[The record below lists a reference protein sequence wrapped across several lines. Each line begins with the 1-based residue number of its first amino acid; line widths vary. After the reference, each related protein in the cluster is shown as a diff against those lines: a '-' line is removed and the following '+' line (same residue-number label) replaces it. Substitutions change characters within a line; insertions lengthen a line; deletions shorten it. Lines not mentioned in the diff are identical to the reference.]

1 MEVSAGP
8 PSGGLYL
15 MPPSSGGLC
24 DGVITMPSA
33 SPWFRPRLCVRMA
46 CEMTGVGTGPPPS
59 DTTTSTP
66 LATSTS
72 SAVRSAGPESAC
84 VSAPRKSGPVDARL
98 LAVLADGLGDR
109 QDVGLVEAAPQ
120 RRAAVAGGAE
130 GDALGRVARIGLLRG
145 VPAQQVGHV
154 DQEFAGGGL
163 AGEGMDHA
171 RSVAR
176 SPVLRQGSRQGLSR
190 PGAGRKMGRMLPA
203 ALVAALLTAGP
214 GIPDSG
220 WRTLEPGLEVGL
232 FDGPPGA
239 PGDGKIAVVRIDPG
253 IFELRLL
260 NSSAPGQG
268 VPASARAWADRAGAS
283 AVINASMYQEDYRTA
298 VSLMRTREHVNQRR
312 ISRDRAALVFDP
324 LDGKLPPVRMV
335 DRDCDDLGTA
345 TRSYGTVIQSIR
357 MVSCE
362 RRNVWAP
369 SQRRS
374 SVAAVGLDGHGRVL
388 FLHARSAWP
397 VHELVNALLEL
408 AHRPAPG
415 HVRGGRS
422 GGAALRARGG
432 RGARAAGR
440 VRGRP
445 GRRQERLAAAE
456 RDRGRP
462 ADALAGAVRRFHHAC
477 RSRCSSR

>member
-1 MEVSAGP
+1 
-8 PSGGLYL
+8 
-15 MPPSSGGLC
+15 
-24 DGVITMPSA
+24 
-33 SPWFRPRLCVRMA
+33 
-46 CEMTGVGTGPPPS
+46 
-59 DTTTSTP
+59 
-66 LATSTS
+66 
-72 SAVRSAGPESAC
+72 
-84 VSAPRKSGPVDARL
+84 
-98 LAVLADGLGDR
+98 
-109 QDVGLVEAAPQ
+109 
-120 RRAAVAGGAE
+120 
-130 GDALGRVARIGLLRG
+130 
-145 VPAQQVGHV
+145 
-154 DQEFAGGGL
+154 
-163 AGEGMDHA
+163 
-171 RSVAR
+171 
-176 SPVLRQGSRQGLSR
+176 
-190 PGAGRKMGRMLPA
+190 MLPA

-239 PGDGKIAVVRIDPG
+239 QGDGKIAVVRIDPG

-268 VPASARAWADRAGAS
+268 VPVSARAWADRAGAS

-298 VSLMRTREHVNQRR
+298 VSLMRTRDHVNQRR

-374 SVAAVGLDGHGRVL
+374 SVAAVGLDSHGRVL

-408 AHRPAPG
+408 PIDLRQAMY
-415 HVRGGRS
+415 VEGGPE
-422 GGAALRARGG
+422 AQLFARGG
-432 RGARAAGR
+432 GAEL
-440 VRGRP
+440 
-445 GRRQERLAAAE
+445 ERLGAFEAAQAAAKN
-456 RDRGRP
+456 GWP
-462 ADALAGAVRRFHHAC
+462 LPNVIAAVRRM
-477 RSRCSSR
+477 RSPVR